1 MKKFLITLAIV
12 FGVIIIA
19 LIVIPVFFKGDII
32 RLIESQSSKYIKS
45 ELKIGD
51 VSLSM
56 FKSFPDLNVSLDD
69 VLIFNNNADTLVNI
83 PRFEASVNL
92 KSLLSDKV
100 VINHLLL
107 KDCRINPRVSSDGSA
122 NWDILIPSDT
132 TTSEE
137 VTPASPETPAPE
149 TDETD
154 ISLNDIEIRNLHID
168 YKDYQSSTYASIQP
182 INLKLQGNFSQSNT
196 LLDILLSLGNIY
208 FRQGNSVWV
217 NNTNLE
223 WQAKVG
229 ADLQNYQF
237 EMQENT
243 LAINDLKLN
252 LAGKL
257 GIGDDK
263 YTMDLQ
269 LNAPDTRFETLL
281 NLIPKEFQQKLEN
294 IKTAGEFQLNLSAKG
309 EYYEEHLPAL
319 DIKFNIL
326 NARLQ
331 YPDLPEA
338 VENINLKLNVTNPG
352 GAISLTKI
360 DLSTLTFTIARN
372 PFSMNLLVENPEDPL
387 LKGNAK
393 GTINFESLKKALP
406 LEDMTLQG
414 ILTTDLAFNGKYQY
428 IEKEEY
434 EKFSASGEISLKDV
448 LFKSKDF
455 PQGIAVPT
463 GTVQITP
470 ARLNLKKLQVNI
482 NSSDFTL
489 AGNLSNYLPYIF
501 KNQTLKGDF
510 SLTSNNIN
518 LNEFMTSTPT
528 QAADTTTQTGTQTA
542 TPTASQAST
551 GSVLEVPKDLQL
563 NIKADIKKLL
573 FDNLTINN
581 IKGTITT
588 REGIASLQNLDMD
601 LLKGKFSMSGAYNT
615 KNPEIPS
622 VNLSINAKDFDIQS
636 AYQAFSFVRQS
647 IPVAMNCSGKI
658 SADMKL
664 AANLD
669 QEMNLVMTTA
679 NGNGELSTIGFLIN
693 DNPTLNQLST
703 LLKNEELSRLSI
715 SKLNIKFKV
724 TDGDITVEPFTTMIA
739 GNKTTIQGTQSA
751 DGKLNYVLSMNIARE
766 YFGKDI
772 NNVLKA
778 IPGSDNIKALDVD
791 VKIGGTLDKPTVS
804 PDLTKALKSIE
815 KEATKNLKKDLLKG
829 LNKLFK

>member
-107 KDCRINPRVSSDGSA
+107 KDCRINPRVSADGSA

-137 VTPASPETPAPE
+137 VTPISSETPAPQ

-168 YKDYQSSTYASIQP
+168 YKDYQTSTYASIQP

-281 NLIPKEFQQKLEN
+281 NLIPKEFQQELEN
-294 IKTAGEFQLNLSAKG
+294 IKTAGEFQLNLTAKG

-414 ILTTDLAFNGKYQY
+414 ILTTDLEFNGKYQY

-489 AGNLSNYLPYIF
+489 
-501 KNQTLKGDF
+501 
-510 SLTSNNIN
+510 IN

-542 TPTASQAST
+542 TTTASQAST

-601 LLKGKFSMSGAYNT
+601 LLEGKFSMSGAYNT
-615 KNPEIPS
+615 KNPEIPEYQRQRFRYS
-622 VNLSINAKDFDIQS
+622 V
-636 AYQAFSFVRQS
+636 
-647 IPVAMNCSGKI
+647 
-658 SADMKL
+658 
-664 AANLD
+664 
-669 QEMNLVMTTA
+669 
-679 NGNGELSTIGFLIN
+679 
-693 DNPTLNQLST
+693 
-703 LLKNEELSRLSI
+703 RLSGFQFRA
-715 SKLNIKFKV
+715 SKYSRRHELF
-724 TDGDITVEPFTTMIA
+724 
-739 GNKTTIQGTQSA
+739 
-751 DGKLNYVLSMNIARE
+751 R
-766 YFGKDI
+766 
-772 NNVLKA
+772 
-778 IPGSDNIKALDVD
+778 
-791 VKIGGTLDKPTVS
+791 
-804 PDLTKALKSIE
+804 
-815 KEATKNLKKDLLKG
+815 KNLGRHETGSQSGPGNESRDDHGQRKRRIIHDRIPDQR
-829 LNKLFK
+829 